1 MRIIFRISLV
11 AVLITNLPQ
20 QLIAEVTDTTAE
32 KSNFKIVKY
41 KNNADKI
48 EHGIALNKDIS
59 PFYPSRAST
68 GSKTKL
74 TSKMFDPPELCGS
87 CHVEIYKQW
96 KGSMHSNAWR
106 DPIYRAVLALASK
119 STKGAVDKLCI
130 GCHSPIGLV
139 TGEATPAGDKMS
151 EIAKQG
157 VQCSFCHNVSAT
169 TGVGNGAFVLTP
181 NLYGRR
187 LMFGPFKDAQ
197 SSFHDTAY
205 SELHTKSEFCG
216 QCHNVSHPFN
226 KLPIER
232 TFDEW
237 KDSWYAGQNIQ
248 CQDCHM
254 TLGTGVT
261 KKAGSSTP
269 FSKTRDQIYTHFFIG
284 GNVMIPKM
292 LGSEEHSKQAEQML
306 RAAATIEI
314 LPKTSLTL
322 KTMQSISVKVSN
334 IGAGHKLPTGFPEGR
349 EMWLDFKMT
358 DANGK
363 VFYQLGKIKDG
374 LTETGTKSF
383 KVILGDKL
391 GNIVDLNLWEA
402 DRVLYDT
409 RIPAKGYS
417 IVAYNFV
424 LPEGV
429 TSPVT
434 VTADLN
440 YWSFPQKIVDYLLGE
455 NSMAVPITKMA
466 SATVQIPIK

>member
-1 MRIIFRISLV
+1 MRLAIRISMVV
-11 AVLITNLPQ
+11 ALMIILPQ
-20 QLIAEVTDTTAE
+20 QLMAEIKKTTTE
-32 KSNFKIVKY
+32 DSFKIVQH

-48 EHGIALNKDIS
+48 EHGIALNKETS
-59 PFYPSRAST
+59 PFYPSRATT
-68 GSKTKL
+68 GSKNKL
-74 TSKMFDPPELCGS
+74 TSAMFDSPELCGS

-119 STKGAVDKLCI
+119 ATNGAVDKLCI
-130 GCHSPIGLV
+130 GCHTPIGLV
-139 TGEATPAGDKMS
+139 TGEATPAGDTMS
-151 EIAKQG
+151 ELSKQG
-157 VQCSFCHNVSAT
+157 VQCSFCHNVSDT
-169 TGVGNGAFVLTP
+169 TGIGNGAFVLTP
-181 NLYGRR
+181 NLHGRR

-197 SSFHDTAY
+197 ASFHDTAY

-226 KLPIER
+226 KLPLER

-254 TLGTGVT
+254 TVGAGVT
-261 KKAGSSTP
+261 KKSGRATP
-269 FSKTRDQIYTHFFIG
+269 FSKNREQIYTHYFIG
-284 GNVMIPKM
+284 GNVMVPKM
-292 LGSEEHSKQAEQML
+292 LGSEQHSKLAEQML
-306 RAAATIEI
+306 RAAAKIEI
-314 LPKTSLTL
+314 LPKTSLSYN
-322 KTMQSISVKVSN
+322 TMQTISVKVSN

-358 DANGK
+358 DAKGN

-374 LTETGTKSF
+374 LTEKGTKSF
-383 KVILGDKL
+383 KVILGDKQ
-391 GNIVDLNLWEA
+391 GNIVDLKLWQA

-417 IVAYNFV
+417 IVDYNFV
-424 LPEGV
+424 LPKGI
-429 TSPVT
+429 TSPIT

-440 YWSFPQKIVDYLLGE
+440 YWSFPQKIVDLLLGE
-455 NSMAVPITKMA
+455 NTMVVPIIKMV
-466 SATVQIPIK
+466 SATAILTTD